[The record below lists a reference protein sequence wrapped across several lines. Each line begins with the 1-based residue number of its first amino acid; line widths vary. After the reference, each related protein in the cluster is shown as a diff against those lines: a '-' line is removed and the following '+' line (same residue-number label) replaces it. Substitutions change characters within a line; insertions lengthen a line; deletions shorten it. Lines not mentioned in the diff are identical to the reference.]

1 MANSED
7 QTVQTRQPRWFD
19 GVSLRPVLLSLSC
32 CALLLMY
39 GLTLLFDGLSDPI
52 HWILFVAIPL
62 FVRCISVSRSRKEH
76 SSRHLRTQSM
86 TRGFQQIVKTVAD
99 TVQKDSKDHPSR
111 NPESGVYSVDF
122 KQTSIS
128 DSKTNTLLRGGFS
141 DLSILTIQ
149 VTPDVESAHVGWL
162 VKGTR
167 KTTGKDFYVISEGF
181 VAASGKAYWVET
193 SSYQSLLV
201 TGNFQGNSF
210 TDGEWLSSN
219 GDRGRYTN
227 FHRLKLVEADTAVV
241 LGDNALAQPADSRD
255 GSILETPMLLA

>member
-1 MANSED
+1 M
-7 QTVQTRQPRWFD
+7 
-19 GVSLRPVLLSLSC
+19 
-32 CALLLMY
+32 
-39 GLTLLFDGLSDPI
+39 
-52 HWILFVAIPL
+52 
-62 FVRCISVSRSRKEH
+62 
-76 SSRHLRTQSM
+76 TQ
-86 TRGFQQIVKTVAD
+86 GFQQIVKTVAD

-201 TGNFQGNSF
+201 IGNFQGSSF

-227 FHRLKLVEADTAVV
+227 FHRLKLVEADTAVI